1 MESLITYSQRK
12 SMLIR
17 DNGRSADFMAPA
29 FGFGCLYNC
38 SYCTLKRHKP
48 TGLMVATN
56 TFDILTAINNH
67 CMFATV
73 DKPNQTHDKYITYDI
88 AYNDDLSLHAKFYE
102 WESIFTFFKNHD
114 KAMGTFATKYVNNKL
129 LSFNPERKVRIRFS
143 LMPQKY
149 SSILEPNTSSIKDRI
164 TAVNKFIEAGYDV
177 HLNFS
182 PVIVTDTWL
191 HDYKILFNQ
200 VNRLIKDDYKSNISC
215 EVIFLT
221 HNKQKHE
228 YNVKHNIPCED
239 MLWNP
244 EVQEDKI
251 SQSGDLNI
259 RYKVKNKNKLI
270 NQFKELHSIMIDW
283 CDIRYIF

>member
-1 MESLITYSQRK
+1 MV
-12 SMLIR
+12 IR
-17 DNGRSADFMAPA
+17 PSGRSTDFISPS
-29 FGFGCLYNC
+29 FGHGCLYNC
-38 SYCTLKRHKP
+38 SYCYMKRHKRE
-48 TGLMVATN
+48 GLDIATN
-56 TFDILTAINNH
+56 TETILTAIDH
-67 CMFATV
+67 HVWFADV
-73 DKPNQTHDKYITYDI
+73 EKPNQTHESFITYDI
-88 AYNDDLSLHAKFYE
+88 SCNEDFALHTKYHE
-102 WESIFTFFKNHD
+102 WQKIFDFFKTHPL
-114 KAMGTFATKYVNNKL
+114 AMGSFATKYVNEDL
-129 LSFNPERKVRIRFS
+129 LEFNPEGKVRVRFS

-182 PVIVTDTWL
+182 PVVVTDTWL

-200 VNRLIKDDYKSNISC
+200 VNKLINDDYKSNISC

-228 YNVKHNIPCED
+228 YNVKNNIPGED

-259 RYKVKNKNKLI
+259 RYKVKNKTKWI
-270 NQFKELHSIMIDW
+270 NQFKELHSSMIDW

>member
-1 MESLITYSQRK
+1 
-12 SMLIR
+12 MLIR

-73 DKPNQTHDKYITYDI
+73 DKPNQTHDKYISYDI
-88 AYNDDLSLHAKFYE
+88 AYLDDLSLHAKFYD

-114 KAMGTFATKYVNNKL
+114 RAMGTFATKYVNNKL

-182 PVIVTDTWL
+182 PVIVTDNWL
-191 HDYKILFNQ
+191 YNYKILFNQ
-200 VNRLIKDDYKSNISC
+200 VNKLINDDYKSNISC

-228 YNVKHNIPCED
+228 YNVKHNIPGED

-251 SQSGDLNI
+251 SNSRDLNI
-259 RYKVKNKNKLI
+259 RYKVKNKTKWI
-270 NQFKELHSIMIDW
+270 NQFKELHSSMIDW

>member
-1 MESLITYSQRK
+1 
-12 SMLIR
+12 MLIR

-29 FGFGCLYNC
+29 FGFGCLFSC
-38 SYCTLKRHKP
+38 AYCTLKRHKP

-67 CMFATV
+67 SMFATV
-73 DKPNQTHDKYITYDI
+73 DKPNQTHDKYISYDF
-88 AYNDDLSLHAKFYE
+88 AYLDDLPLHAKFYD

-182 PVIVTDTWL
+182 PVVVTDTWL

-200 VNRLIKDDYKSNISC
+200 VNKLINDDYKSNISC

-228 YNVKHNIPCED
+228 YNVKNNIPGED

-259 RYKVKNKNKLI
+259 RYKVKNKTKWI
-270 NQFKELHSIMIDW
+270 TQFKELHSSMIDW

>member
-1 MESLITYSQRK
+1 MKTKEVFRK
-12 SMLIR
+12 SLDIKES
-17 DNGRSADFMAPA
+17 GRSSDFISPSFIYECA
-29 FGFGCLYNC
+29 LNC
-38 SYCTLKRHKP
+38 SYCYVKRHGVTVITIAKNV
-48 TGLMVATN
+48 GDL
-56 TFDILTAINNH
+56 LTAINNH
-67 CMFATV
+67 VTWLPEK
-73 DKPNQTHDKYITYDI
+73 KPNQTHPVFYTYDI
-88 AYNDDLSLHAKFYE
+88 GCNSDIGLHRKQLK
-102 WESIFTFFKNHD
+102 WKSIFDFFKNHHR
-114 KAMGTFATKYVNNKL
+114 AMGTFATKIVPEDF

-182 PVIVTDTWL
+182 PVIVTDNWL
-191 HDYKILFNQ
+191 YDYKILFNQ
-200 VNRLIKDDYKSNISC
+200 VNKLINDDYKSNISC

-221 HNKQKHE
+221 HNKQKHD
-228 YNVKHNIPCED
+228 YNVKNSIPGED

-251 SQSGDLNI
+251 SNSGDLNI
-259 RYKVKNKNKLI
+259 RYKVKNKTKWI
-270 NQFKELHSIMIDW
+270 NQFKELHSSMIDW

>member
-1 MESLITYSQRK
+1 
-12 SMLIR
+12 MLIR
-17 DNGRSADFMAPA
+17 DNGRSADYMSPA
-29 FGFGCLYNC
+29 FGYGCMANC

-73 DKPNQTHDKYITYDI
+73 DKPNQTHDKYISYDI
-88 AYNDDLSLHAKFYE
+88 AYLDDLSLHAKFYD

-114 KAMGTFATKYVNNKL
+114 RAMGTFATKYVNNKL

-182 PVIVTDTWL
+182 PVIVTDNWL

-200 VNRLIKDDYKSNISC
+200 VNKLINDDYKSNISC

-221 HNKQKHE
+221 HNKKKHD
-228 YNVKHNIPCED
+228 YNIANNIPGENL
-239 MLWNP
+239 LWNP
-244 EVQEDKI
+244 EIQEDKV
-251 SQSGDLNI
+251 SQCGGLNL
-259 RYKVKNKNKLI
+259 RYKVKYKTKWI
-270 NQFKELHSIMIDW
+270 NQFKELHNEVIPW
-283 CDIRYIF
+283 NTIRYIF